1 MYCVYILQSQLD
13 QSYYIGYT
21 SNIENRLTYH
31 NQGRSRYTRKKIP
44 WVLMYSEKYNSKR
57 DALIREK
64 FLKKQKSR
72 VFIEELISSSN

>member
-1 MYCVYILQSQLD
+1 MYCVYILQSQMD

-44 WVLMYSEKYNSKR
+44 WLLMYSEKYNSKR

-72 VFIEELISSSN
+72 VFIEELIFSSN

>member
-1 MYCVYILQSQLD
+1 MYCVYILQSQMD

-44 WVLMYSEKYNSKR
+44 WILIYSEKYNSKR

-72 VFIEELISSSN
+72 VFIKELISSSN

>member
-1 MYCVYILQSQLD
+1 MYCVYILQSQMD

-44 WVLMYSEKYNSKR
+44 WILIYSEKYNSKR

-72 VFIEELISSSN
+72 VFIEELISSPN